1 MKVVILAG
9 GRGTRISEETIHTPK
24 PMVSLGDMP
33 ILWHIMKIYSHYG
46 YHEFIICC
54 GYKSYVIKDFFKN
67 YFIHR
72 SDVTFDYT
80 GDVGRLIHAT
90 EAEPWKVT
98 LAETGLD
105 DMTGSRIRQIKR
117 YIPKG
122 ESFHL
127 TYGDGVSDVDLDS
140 LLSFHK
146 SSGTIATIT
155 AVQPPA
161 RFGVLDIDQSH
172 MVRRFMEKPKEDAG
186 WINGG
191 FMIMDYG
198 VFDYLNDDPQLIFEQ
213 TPLEQLAADGELS
226 AYKHTGFWQPMD
238 TLRDRMKLEKLWQ
251 GGGAPW
257 KVWAN

>member
-9 GRGTRISEETIHTPK
+9 GRGTRISEETVHMPK

-46 YHEFIICC
+46 YHEFVICC
-54 GYKSYVIKDFFKN
+54 GYKSYVIKDFFRN
-67 YFIHR
+67 YFIHQ

-80 GDVGRLIHAT
+80 GEMGRLIHTT

-105 DMTGSRIRQIKR
+105 NMTGSRIRQIQR
-117 YIPKG
+117 YIPEG
-122 ESFHL
+122 EAFHL
-127 TYGDGVSDVDLDS
+127 TYGDGVADVDLDA
-140 LLSFHK
+140 LLSSHRAA
-146 SSGTIATIT
+146 GTIATIT

-161 RFGVLDIDQSH
+161 RFGVLDIDQGH
-172 MVRRFMEKPKEDAG
+172 IVRRFMEKPKEDAG

-191 FMIMDYG
+191 FMVLDYE
-198 VFDYLNDDPQLIFEQ
+198 VFDYLSDDSQLIFEQ
-213 TPLEQLAADGELS
+213 TPLERLASDGELS

-251 GGGAPW
+251 EGGAPW
-257 KVWAN
+257 KIWEN